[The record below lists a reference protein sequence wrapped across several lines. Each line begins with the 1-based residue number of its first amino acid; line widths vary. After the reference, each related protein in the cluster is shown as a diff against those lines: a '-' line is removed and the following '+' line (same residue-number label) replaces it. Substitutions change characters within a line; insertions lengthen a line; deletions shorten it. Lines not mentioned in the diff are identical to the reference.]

1 MNDNE
6 INVTNDANGKVV
18 FAEDVVATIAS
29 LAACDVEGVHAM
41 NGTAMEG
48 ISEKFGK
55 KSYTKGIRVQ
65 VGAEECI
72 VDVNV
77 IIKYGHKIVEVANKI
92 QSEVK
97 NAIETM
103 TGLKVVEV
111 NVYVNAVYFVPET
124 KPEEIDTAVVEN
136 EPIQEPTE
144 ETEEK

>member
-29 LAACDVEGVHAM
+29 LAASDVEGVHAM

-48 ISEKFGK
+48 ISERFGK

-65 VGAEECI
+65 VGAEECA

-111 NVYVNAVYFVPET
+111 NVFVNAVYFVPET
-124 KPEEIDTAVVEN
+124 KPEEIEAETVEKPV
-136 EPIQEPTE
+136 EASE
-144 ETEEK
+144 EASEEK

>member
-6 INVTNDANGKVV
+6 INVTSDANGKVV
-18 FAEDVVATIAS
+18 FAEDVIATIAS

-65 VGAEECI
+65 VGSEECA

-77 IIKYGHKIVEVANKI
+77 IVKYGHKIVEVANKI
-92 QSEVK
+92 QTEVK
-97 NAIETM
+97 NAIGTM

-111 NVYVNAVYFVPET
+111 NVFVNAVYFVPET
-124 KPEEIDTAVVEN
+124 KQDEIEAAVNIEQSDTVEPEN
-136 EPIQEPTE
+136 EA
-144 ETEEK
+144 K

>member
-6 INVTNDANGKVV
+6 INVTSDANGKVV
-18 FAEDVVATIAS
+18 FAEDVIATIAS

-65 VGAEECI
+65 VGSEECA

-77 IIKYGHKIVEVANKI
+77 IVKYGHKIVDVASKI
-92 QSEVK
+92 QTEVK
-97 NAIETM
+97 NAIENM

-111 NVYVNAVYFVPET
+111 NVYVNAVYFIPET
-124 KPEEIDTAVVEN
+124 KQEEIESTADMEQLDTGNAISES
-136 EPIQEPTE
+136 
-144 ETEEK
+144 

>member
-1 MNDNE
+1 M
-6 INVTNDANGKVV
+6 
-18 FAEDVVATIAS
+18 
-29 LAACDVEGVHAM
+29 
-41 NGTAMEG
+41 
-48 ISEKFGK
+48 
-55 KSYTKGIRVQ
+55 
-65 VGAEECI
+65 
-72 VDVNV
+72 NV